1 MTKQEI
7 RRRRGEIFCL
17 WMSVFSVM
25 VGVVLT
31 STTSPDQPADI
42 WFISGIISGF
52 LGSVTAFGF
61 VLYISF
67 SSEYHYQE
75 TVSSKKETA
84 QPENQEKEK
93 RESASPKN
101 SENEKLEHP
110 QNNYQQHKTADKTD
124 LVELDEMRQAEYQ
137 EVQDILN
144 KATKMLEEFRF
155 IAENLEAERK

>member
-61 VLYISF
+61 VLY
-67 SSEYHYQE
+67 E